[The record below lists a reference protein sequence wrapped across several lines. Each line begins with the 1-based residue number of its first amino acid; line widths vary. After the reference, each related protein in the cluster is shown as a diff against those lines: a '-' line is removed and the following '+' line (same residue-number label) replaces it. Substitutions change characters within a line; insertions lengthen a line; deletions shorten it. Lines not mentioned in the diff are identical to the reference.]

1 MIIAT
6 AGHVD
11 HGKTLLVKTLTGVD
25 TDRLPE
31 EKKRGMT
38 IDLGFAYL
46 PIESSETVGFVDV
59 PGHERFVHNM
69 LAGVAGIDFALF
81 IIAADDGPMP
91 QTREHLAILDL
102 LGITNG
108 AIALTK
114 IDRVTDLRVQEVQ
127 DEIASL
133 FASTTLAR
141 SPVFPVSAITGEG
154 VEDLK
159 AHLLGEARDWRPRK
173 PAGNFRL
180 AVDRCFSI
188 SGAGLIVTG
197 TAVAGSL
204 SVGNPVR
211 VLRAGLTLRARTI
224 HAQNAA
230 SPTGQAGQRCAI
242 NLAGSGLKHELIE
255 RGDWVVTGDVPE
267 AVQKFDAR
275 LRILTTELRPLAH
288 WTPVHVH
295 LGAADVTGR
304 VAILEG
310 TSIAPGAEA
319 LVQIVLDRPIGT
331 LYGDGL
337 IIRDQSAQRTMGGG
351 RVVDIFPPVRGRAKP
366 ARLAYLTA
374 MNTDDA
380 ASAFSSLLLAAPRG
394 LDLARFA
401 QNRNLTEEEAA
412 QIFVNASTR
421 SVATPAGMC
430 GFTPENW
437 NRLKKALVEALTSL
451 HRRTPAAI
459 PSEERVLWEAG
470 LRLPKEV
477 AAALAAELTK
487 EGIIVRSTS
496 GVRLSTHVA
505 QLSPADA
512 SLWKKT
518 EALLNENKL
527 RPPSLHEI
535 ADVLGMDPK
544 KVESFLV
551 RVARLGLLV
560 RVAENRFFP
569 PAGLRSLAQ
578 FTEEIAAAN
587 QGSVTGG
594 ALRDRTGI
602 GRTLAIEV
610 LEYFDRIKF
619 TRRAGNEH
627 HVLRPAREA
636 LGDD

>member
-91 QTREHLAILDL
+91 QTREHLAILNL

-159 AHLLGEARDWRPRK
+159 AHLLREARDWRPRK

-197 TAVAGSL
+197 TAVSGSV
-204 SVGNPVR
+204 SVGDTVR
-211 VLRAGLTLRARTI
+211 VLRAGLTLRARMI

-230 SPTGQAGQRCAI
+230 SSLGRAGQRCAI

-255 RGDWVVTGDVPE
+255 RGDWVVTGEVPE

-275 LRILTTELRPLAH
+275 LRVLKSEIRPLAH

-304 VAILEG
+304 VVILEG
-310 TSIAPGAEA
+310 TSIAPGTEA
-319 LVQIVLDRPIGT
+319 LVQIVLDRPTGA

-337 IIRDQSAQRTMGGG
+337 IIRNQSAQRTIGGG
-351 RVVDIFPPVRGRAKP
+351 RVVDIFPPVRGRSKP

-374 MNTDDA
+374 MNNVETS
-380 ASAFSSLLLAAPRG
+380 SAFSSLLQAAPRG
-394 LDLARFA
+394 LNLARFA
-401 QNRNLTEEEAA
+401 QNRNLTAEEAA
-412 QIFVNASTR
+412 QLFTGASTK
-421 SVATPAGMC
+421 SVATPSGMV
-430 GFTPENW
+430 GFSPENW
-437 NRLKKALVEALTSL
+437 NRLKAAVVEALTSL
-451 HRRTPAAI
+451 HHRAPAVI
-459 PSEERVLWEAG
+459 PNEERVLLEAG
-470 LRLPKEV
+470 LRLPKGV
-477 AAALAAELTK
+477 SAVLAAELTK
-487 EGIIVRSTS
+487 EGVIARGAS
-496 GVRLSTHVA
+496 GVRLRTHVA

-512 SLWKKT
+512 ALWKKT
-518 EALLNENKL
+518 
-527 RPPSLHEI
+527 
-535 ADVLGMDPK
+535 
-544 KVESFLV
+544 ESFLV

-569 PAGLRSLAQ
+569 PEGLRSHAK
-578 FTEEIAAAN
+578 FTEAIAAAN
-587 QGSVTGG
+587 QGSVKG
-594 ALRDRTGI
+594 AELRDRTRI

-619 TRRAGNEH
+619 TRRTGDEH

>member
-11 HGKTLLVKTLTGVD
+11 HGKTLLVKALTGVD

-38 IDLGFAYL
+38 IDIGFAYL

-59 PGHERFVHNM
+59 PGHERFIHNM

-102 LGITNG
+102 LGIANG
-108 AIALTK
+108 AVALTK
-114 IDRVTDLRVQEVQ
+114 IDRVTAMRVQEVQ
-127 DEIASL
+127 EEIASL
-133 FASTTLAR
+133 FSPTTLAR
-141 SPVFPVSAITGEG
+141 SPVFPVSAITGDG

-159 AHLLGEARDWRPRK
+159 THLLKEARDWRPRK

-188 SGAGLIVTG
+188 SGAGLVVTG
-197 TAVAGSL
+197 TVFTGSL
-204 SVGNPVR
+204 SAGSPVR
-211 VLRAGLTLRARTI
+211 VLRAGLTLRARVI
-224 HAQNAA
+224 HAQNAP

-255 RGDWVVTGDVPE
+255 RGDWVVTGDVTEPV
-267 AVQKFDAR
+267 AKFDAR
-275 LRILTTELRPLAH
+275 LRVLKNELRPMAH

-304 VAILEG
+304 VAILQG
-310 TSIAPGAEA
+310 ASIAPGREA
-319 LVQIVLDRPIGT
+319 LVQIVLDRPTGA

-337 IIRDQSAQRTMGGG
+337 IIRDQSAQRTIGGG
-351 RVVDIFPPVRGRAKP
+351 RVIDIFPPIRGRSKP
-366 ARLAYLTA
+366 ERLAFLTA
-374 MNTDDA
+374 MDNDDPA
-380 ASAFSSLLLAAPRG
+380 AAFVTLLHAAPRG
-394 LDLARFA
+394 LDLARFS
-401 QNRNLTEEEAA
+401 QNRNLTEKEAA
-412 QIFVNASTR
+412 KLFTGASTK
-421 SVATPAGMC
+421 SVATPSSMR
-430 GFTPENW
+430 GFSPENW

-459 PSEERVLWEAG
+459 PNEEGVLLEAG
-470 LRLPKEV
+470 LRLPKEI
-477 AAALAAELTK
+477 AALLMAESTK
-487 EGIIVRSTS
+487 EGVIVRSAS

-512 SLWKKT
+512 ALWKRT
-518 EALLNENKL
+518 ELLLNEIIL

-535 ADVLGMDPK
+535 ASALGMEIQK
-544 KVESFLV
+544 TEAFLV
-551 RVARLGLLV
+551 RVARFGLLV
-560 RVAENRFFP
+560 RVAENRFFSL
-569 PAGLRSLAQ
+569 AGLRTLAQ
-578 FTEEIAAAN
+578 LTEEIAAAN

-619 TRRAGNEH
+619 TRRTGNEH
-627 HVLRPAREA
+627 HVLRPARGA
-636 LGDD
+636 FGDG